1 MTWEELREKAKEM
14 GYVECVKFPR
24 GRKVIALV
32 NEDLEI
38 AFYRNGIVEC
48 EADTSDCC
56 GRPFTYKRTIKQMYA
71 IMIALQQEE
80 R

>member
-1 MTWEELREKAKEM
+1 MNWKEFKQKAKEF
-14 GYVECVKFPR
+14 GYVECEKFPR

-48 EADTSDCC
+48 EAYNDDCC
-56 GRPFTYKRTIKQMYA
+56 GRPFTWKRTIKQMWQ
-71 IMIALQQEE
+71 IMEALK
-80 R
+80 

>member
-1 MTWEELREKAKEM
+1 MTWEELKEKAKEM
-14 GYVECVKFPR
+14 GYVECAKFPR

-48 EADTSDCC
+48 EAYNDDYC
-56 GRPFTYKRTIKQMYA
+56 GRPFIRNRTINQMFA
-71 IMIALQQEE
+71 IMKALQ
-80 R
+80 